1 MTAHGPE
8 RAGTAAADDAGAVV
22 GAGTD
27 DGARVPYRRWR
38 RWVRSLRRRA
48 VLARAAE
55 SGADPHDRV
64 YLVYGVVLLGLVYGP
79 MGWSAVAG
87 AGTLLAG
94 LPASRHAAALLVVAV
109 LGTAAACAG
118 GLVAAR
124 AGGPVW
130 VSPPEAT
137 FVLAGQFRAR
147 EVLWRRAVALAAGV
161 AVVGAFVVTAVA
173 HGAGAPPG
181 QVAAW
186 GAGAALLAQ
195 VPLAVGVAAQTA
207 RGRFDVDA
215 AAAGFRRTATAG
227 VGLLGGDSGAVAD
240 VFGPQAHAGRRATL
254 PRALL
259 RRAPVVARDLLGLR
273 RRPAA
278 AAWSV
283 AAGVLGAA
291 LVALGAGAGPLATV
305 AGACLLYGAAATWC
319 TGLRAMAAQPEPGAL
334 LPGTVPRVLA
344 AHAVV
349 PGLMALAVTALVTVA
364 TAVLGPS
371 AWSGAAPVAAVLV
384 VVLAAR
390 LWVAGA
396 TAAPPGLFT
405 PMMTPHGDASMLV
418 LGAWYVRGWL
428 VVTGAAWLVHR
439 VGGDGA
445 ASPAVVVVA
454 LLVAAWL
461 VSAGV
466 RRFVRA

>member
-1 MTAHGPE
+1 MTAGGPE
-8 RAGTAAADDAGAVV
+8 RAGTAAADR

-27 DGARVPYRRWR
+27 DGTRVPYRRWR

-64 YLVYGVVLLGLVYGP
+64 YLIYGVVLLGLVYGP
-79 MGWSAVAG
+79 VLWSAVAV

-94 LPASRHAAALLVVAV
+94 LPVSRHGAALAAVAV

-118 GLVAAR
+118 AAVASR
-124 AGGPVW
+124 AGGPLW

-147 EVLWRRAVALAAGV
+147 EVLWRRAVALAAGI
-161 AVVGAFVVTAVA
+161 AAVGAFVVTAVA

-181 QVAAW
+181 LV
-186 GAGAALLAQ
+186 GVGGVGAALLAQ

-227 VGLLGGDSGAVAD
+227 VGLLGGDSGAVAG
-240 VFGPQAHAGRRATL
+240 VLGPQVHAGRRATL

-259 RRAPVVARDLLGLR
+259 RRAPVAARDLLGLR

-283 AAGVLGAA
+283 VAGVLGAV
-291 LVALGAGAGPLATV
+291 LVALGAVAGPLATV
-305 AGACLLYGAAATWC
+305 AGACVLYGAAATWC
-319 TGLRAMAAQPEPGAL
+319 AGLRAMAAQPEPGAL
-334 LPGTVPRVLA
+334 LPGSVPRVIA

-349 PGLMALAVTALVTVA
+349 PALVALAVTALAAGAAV
-364 TAVLGPS
+364 VLGLS
-371 AWSGAAPVAAVLV
+371 AWSVAVPVVAVLV
-384 VVLAAR
+384 VVLASR

-405 PMMTPHGDASMLV
+405 PMMTPAGDASMLV

-428 VVTGAAWLVHR
+428 VVTGAAWLMHR
-439 VGGDGA
+439 TGGDGTA
-445 ASPAVVVVA
+445 ASPGAVVVA